1 MKLMEGFI
9 MFQTVF
15 MFLGL
20 TFLAGIALI
29 ASIDDEKTHFK
40 TR

>member
-1 MKLMEGFI
+1 

-20 TFLAGIALI
+20 TFLSGIALI
-29 ASIDDEKTHFK
+29 ALIDDEKRK
-40 TR
+40 NLLS